1 LLKAYVII
9 TTLFLVLLGTNFIH
23 TPILG
28 QNMNQQNSFNNKNC
42 VNQTNMTSNYLA
54 MTCNDKLVATS
65 KTISDINT
73 VTSTGWFV
81 VTAWLEKDSNSTS
94 SPTKVMVATSQDG
107 GQSYSQPSLIV
118 QDSNSSKRNL
128 HLGISQE
135 HVYATYEQNMGS
147 NKYDVFLV
155 QSDDGGLSFKS
166 PQNKSNSPE
175 DTKDSILTVDP
186 INGKWIITYLDK
198 SNQNSLHILCGG
210 C

>member
-1 LLKAYVII
+1 V
-9 TTLFLVLLGTNFIH
+9 H

-28 QNMNQQNSFNNKNC
+28 QNMNQQNSSNNKNC

-81 VTAWLEKDSNSTS
+81 VTAWLEKDSNSSS
-94 SPTKVMVATSQDG
+94 SPTKVMAITSQDG
-107 GQSYSQPSLIV
+107 GKSYSQPFQMV

-135 HVYATYEQNMGS
+135 HVYATYEQDMGS

-155 QSDDGGLSFKS
+155 QSDDGGFSFKS
-166 PQNKSNSPE
+166 PLNKSNSPE

-198 SNQNSLHILCGG
+198 GVQNSIVNGCGV